1 MPSAGESM
9 MTEAHFGER
18 VASMETE
25 LKYIKRDMDELKG
38 DVADIKDKQDQMI
51 TLLTEANGM
60 RKLIRW
66 LWVVAVAGAGIVWY
80 NWTTFKGL
88 LMKIGG

>member
-60 RKLIRW
+60 RKLMRW
-66 LWVVAVAGAGIVWY
+66 LYAAAVVLSGVVLTY
-80 NWTTFKGL
+80 WTTFKGL

>member
-1 MPSAGESM
+1 M

-60 RKLIRW
+60 RKLMRW
-66 LWVVAVAGAGIVWY
+66 LYAGAVVLGGIAWA
-80 NWTTFKGL
+80 NWTAIKGL

>member
-1 MPSAGESM
+1 
-9 MTEAHFGER
+9 MTDAHFGER

-60 RKLIRW
+60 RKLMRW
-66 LWVVAVAGAGIVWY
+66 LYAAAVVLSGVVLTY
-80 NWTTFKGL
+80 WTTFKGL
-88 LMKIGG
+88 LMKIGS